1 MLRALRLARAVQ
13 ANRLDERHIPAAAN
27 IVRVGGWRL
36 TCPSP
41 GPRVP
46 ATMTDRDLERF
57 LLRIALPPVRLGLY
71 VKRLKAR
78 RADPVARRVAVDE
91 LRRVARIRKRL
102 APAGWWN

>member
-1 MLRALRLARAVQ
+1 
-13 ANRLDERHIPAAAN
+13 
-27 IVRVGGWRL
+27 
-36 TCPSP
+36 
-41 GPRVP
+41 
-46 ATMTDRDLERF
+46 MTEGDLERF
-57 LLRIALPPVRLGLY
+57 LLRIALRVRLGLY